1 MTPITSSNCW
11 KEFEQALEPLGKT
24 EKGRAFEELTRLH
37 LLTDPTF
44 STKIKKIWHHS
55 DIHQK
60 AVDELSLQQ
69 PEIGG
74 SRQV

>member
-1 MTPITSSNCW
+1 MNYITSANNW
-11 KEFEQALEPLGKT
+11 RDFERSLETVGTT

-37 LLTDPTF
+37 LLADPTF
-44 STKIKKIWHHS
+44 SSKIKEIWHHS
-55 DIHQK
+55 DVPQK